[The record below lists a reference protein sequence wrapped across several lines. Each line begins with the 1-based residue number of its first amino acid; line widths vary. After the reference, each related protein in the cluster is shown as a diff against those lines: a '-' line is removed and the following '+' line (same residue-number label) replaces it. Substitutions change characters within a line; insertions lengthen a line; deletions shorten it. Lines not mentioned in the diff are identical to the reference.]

1 MGDGGGVLKREEGI
15 GKVVKLVNDARVV
28 SAWGE
33 NKVRAIMGK
42 GRRDVKTTYA
52 MLRPGWSIMR
62 WEMGHN
68 KLACGMD
75 GVGGKIEGLS
85 VDAVPGGENGVGAIG
100 AQLVKG
106 EFREREGMKSER
118 TPRQQ

>member
-1 MGDGGGVLKREEGI
+1 MDYGGGVLKREEGI
-15 GKVVKLVNDARVV
+15 GKVVKLVDDASVV

-33 NKVRAIMGK
+33 NKMRAIMGK
-42 GRRDVKTTYA
+42 GRGYVKTTYT

-62 WEMGHN
+62 GEMCHD

-85 VDAVPGGENGVGAIG
+85 VDAVPGGEDGVGAIG
-100 AQLVKG
+100 AHVVEG
-106 EFREREGMKSER
+106 EFREREEIRPMGRGE
-118 TPRQQ
+118 